1 MIKNTGL
8 ERLYLQIKDRLNE
21 AYHEINLSGEPIDGK
36 YCKSVENKLKQ
47 ITGRKHA
54 RVTTS
59 GTSAIQTALIAW
71 KIKNKKVACANYSF
85 VASANQAAY
94 NNEVDFIEID
104 QKGLME
110 IDQQFDHDA
119 IIPVSLYGN
128 MIDYDGLSISNH
140 TKVIVDS
147 AQSLGSK
154 YKGKPDGSFGDV
166 AVFSFARNKPIPT
179 NGTHGA
185 LVWDDDAMTD
195 KIRAA
200 SMNGKL
206 SRNGGIVSAG
216 INAQPFELQAAQ
228 IDIGLD
234 HMQEWQNR
242 RTQIFEYYSNKFAN
256 LPLQII
262 VAPEYCECNNHKFAM
277 LSDRRDDLWGHL
289 TDNKIQALL
298 HYTDNF
304 AKSHGSKKQYPMTD
318 KFCQQII
325 TLPNHPW
332 LTDSEI
338 EIIADTV
345 KQYYQN

>member
-8 ERLYLQIKDRLNE
+8 DRLYLQIKDRLNE

-36 YCKSVENKLKQ
+36 YCKSVEDKLKQ

-71 KIKNKKVACANYSF
+71 KIKNKKVACTNYSF

-94 NNEVDFIEID
+94 NNDVDFIEID
-104 QKGLME
+104 SNGLMK
-110 IDQQFDHDA
+110 IGQHFDHEA

-128 MIDYDGLSISNH
+128 MIDYDKLDISDN

-185 LVWDDDAMTD
+185 LVWDDDEMTD
-195 KIRAA
+195 KIKAV

-234 HMQEWQNR
+234 HMQEWQNKR
-242 RTQIFEYYSNKFAN
+242 KQIFQYYSEHFAG

-262 VAPEYCECNNHKFAM
+262 GAPEYCEGNHHKFAM
-277 LSDRRDDLWGHL
+277 LSDDRDALVTHL
-289 TDNKIQALL
+289 TDSNIQALL

-304 AKSHGSKKQYPMTD
+304 AKAYGSVKEYPMTD

-338 EIIADTV
+338 EIVANKV